1 MPRLPAS
8 ALLSLLLAFHAGRAG
23 AATSLYSDLYGV
35 HCRTVERS
43 AGARTRRCEGVAGFR
58 LLVHEVEATT
68 SVDIVTP
75 RGAVWPLDYWDVVT
89 PGLAR
94 VGRKAEWRMARR
106 GGALVPVALLVRLDT
121 TPDTAAVREAP
132 VSGPRMSEPR
142 GRGPRLAGGTILT
155 AARIARD
162 GACVVY
168 QGNGALRSA
177 DAAARNAAAA
187 APRCLGVART
197 DAAR

>member
-8 ALLSLLLAFHAGRAG
+8 ALLSLLLALHAGRAG

-35 HCRTVERS
+35 HCKTVERS
-43 AGARTRRCEGVAGFR
+43 AGTRTRRCEGVAGFR

-68 SVDIVTP
+68 SVDILTP

-94 VGRKAEWRMARR
+94 VGRKAEWRMERR

-121 TPDTAAVREAP
+121 TPDTAPVRDVP

-142 GRGPRLAGGTILT
+142 GHGPRLAGGTILT

-168 QGNGALRSA
+168 QGNGALRNA
-177 DAAARNAAAA
+177 DAAARHAVAA
-187 APRCLGVART
+187 APRCLGVARA
-197 DAAR
+197 DAER